1 MRILLI
7 EDDYNLKMTLTFQ
20 LEQEGFTVDACG
32 DGEDALYYM
41 NSKTHDLILLDRM
54 LPKVDGITL
63 LKKFRESGSQTPVII
78 LTALGDLG
86 DKVTGL
92 DAGADD
98 YLVKPFE
105 FQELLAR
112 IRSINR
118 RPRQWEKEPSLHIMD
133 ITYSPGD
140 NQLYGALGN
149 CSLSKKEGMLLE
161 VFLLNPGQVLPRDT
175 LLSRVWGVDA
185 EVEDGNLDNYIHFI
199 RRRLKSVS
207 RQVYIQTVRGI
218 GYRLA
223 SKDSTN

>member
-7 EDDYNLKMTLTFQ
+7 EDDYNLRMTLTFQ

-32 DGEDALYYM
+32 NGEDALYYM
-41 NSKTHDLILLDRM
+41 DSKTHDLILLDRM
-54 LPKVDGITL
+54 LPKTDGITL
-63 LKKFRESGSQTPVII
+63 LKKFRDKGCQTPVII
-78 LTALGDLG
+78 LTALGELS

-105 FQELLAR
+105 FEELLAR
-112 IRSINR
+112 IRSISR
-118 RPRQWEKEPSLHIMD
+118 RPRQWEKEPSLCIRD

-140 NQLYGALGN
+140 NQLSEALGS

-161 VFLLNPGQVLPRDT
+161 VFLLNPEQVLPRDT

-199 RRRLKSVS
+199 RRRLKTVS
-207 RQVYIQTVRGI
+207 CQVLIQTVRGV
-218 GYRLA
+218 GYRLT
-223 SKDSTN
+223 SKDLRN

>member
-7 EDDYNLKMTLTFQ
+7 EDDYNLSLTLTFQ
-20 LEQEGFTVDACG
+20 LEHEGITVDTCRN
-32 DGEDALYYM
+32 GEDALYYM

-54 LPKVDGITL
+54 LPQVDGITL

-78 LTALGDLG
+78 LTALGELG

-105 FQELLAR
+105 FEELMAR

-118 RPRQWEKEPSLHIMD
+118 RPRQWEKEPSLTLLD

-140 NQLYGALGN
+140 NQLSGSLGE

-161 VFLLNPGQVLPRDT
+161 VFLQNPGQVLPRAT

-185 EVEDGNLDNYIHFI
+185 EVEDGNLDNYIHFV
-199 RRRLKSVS
+199 RRRLKSVT
-207 RQVYIQTVRGI
+207 RQISIQTVRGI
-218 GYRLA
+218 GYRLEE
-223 SKDSTN
+223 S

>member
-20 LEQEGFTVDACG
+20 LEQEGFTVDACE

>member
-7 EDDYNLKMTLTFQ
+7 EDDYNLSLTLTFQ
-20 LEQEGFTVDACG
+20 LEHEGITVDTCRN
-32 DGEDALYYM
+32 GEDALYYM

-54 LPKVDGITL
+54 LPQVDGITL

-78 LTALGDLG
+78 LTALGELG

-105 FQELLAR
+105 FEELMAR

-118 RPRQWEKEPSLHIMD
+118 RPRQWEKEPSLTLLD

-140 NQLYGALGN
+140 NQLSGSLGE

-161 VFLLNPGQVLPRDT
+161 IFLQNPGQVLPRAT

-185 EVEDGNLDNYIHFI
+185 EVEDGNLDNYIYFL
-199 RRRLKSVS
+199 RRRLKAVGSAAG
-207 RQVYIQTVRGI
+207 IMTVRGV
-218 GYRLA
+218 GYRLE
-223 SKDSTN
+223 

>member
-7 EDDYNLKMTLTFQ
+7 EDDYNLSLTLSFQ
-20 LEQEGFTVDACG
+20 LEHEGFTVDTCRN
-32 DGEDALYYM
+32 GEDALYYM

-54 LPKVDGITL
+54 LPQVDGITL

-78 LTALGDLG
+78 LTALGELG

-105 FQELLAR
+105 FEELMAR

-118 RPRQWEKEPSLHIMD
+118 RPRQWEKEPSLCLKD

-140 NQLYGALGN
+140 NQLSGSLGE

-161 VFLLNPGQVLPRDT
+161 IFLQNPGQVLPRAT
-175 LLSRVWGVDA
+175 LLSRVCGVDA
-185 EVEDGNLDNYIHFI
+185 EVEDGNLDNYIHFV
-199 RRRLKSVS
+199 RRRLKSVT
-207 RQVYIQTVRGI
+207 RQISIQTVRGI
-218 GYRLA
+218 GYRLEE
-223 SKDSTN
+223 S

>member
-7 EDDYNLKMTLTFQ
+7 EDDCNLKMTLAFQ
-20 LEQEGFTVDACG
+20 LEKEGYTVDACG

-41 NSKTHDLILLDRM
+41 NSNTHDLILLDRM
-54 LPKVDGITL
+54 LPKTDGITL
-63 LKKFRESGSQTPVII
+63 LKKFREGGSQTPVII

-105 FQELLAR
+105 FEELLAR

-118 RPRQWEKEPSLHIMD
+118 RPRQWNKEPSLCIKD
-133 ITYSPGD
+133 IAYSSAD
-140 NQLYGALGN
+140 NHLSGTLGS

-161 VFLLNPGQVLPRDT
+161 VFLLNPNQVLPRDT

-199 RRRLKSVS
+199 RRRLNCVS
-207 RQVYIQTVRGI
+207 RQVCIQTVRGV

-223 SKDSTN
+223 SKDSEN

>member
-7 EDDYNLKMTLTFQ
+7 EDDYNLSLTLTFQ
-20 LEQEGFTVDACG
+20 LEHEGITVDTCRN
-32 DGEDALYYM
+32 GEDALYYM

-54 LPKVDGITL
+54 LPQVDGITL

-78 LTALGDLG
+78 LTALGELD

-105 FQELLAR
+105 FEELMAR

-118 RPRQWEKEPSLHIMD
+118 RPRQWEKEPSLTLLD

-140 NQLYGALGN
+140 NQLSGSLGE

-161 VFLLNPGQVLPRDT
+161 IFLQNPGQVLPRAT

-185 EVEDGNLDNYIHFI
+185 EVEDGNLDNYIHFV
-199 RRRLKSVS
+199 RRRLKSVT
-207 RQVYIQTVRGI
+207 RQISIQTVRGI
-218 GYRLA
+218 GYRLEE
-223 SKDSTN
+223 S

>member
-7 EDDYNLKMTLTFQ
+7 EDDYNLSSTLSFQ
-20 LEQEGFTVDACG
+20 LEHEGFTVDTCQN
-32 DGEDALYYM
+32 GEDALYYM

-54 LPKVDGITL
+54 LPQTDGITL

-78 LTALGDLG
+78 LTALGELG

-105 FQELLAR
+105 FEELMAR
-112 IRSINR
+112 IRSVNR
-118 RPRQWEKEPSLHIMD
+118 RPRQWEKDPSLCLKD
-133 ITYSPGD
+133 ITYSPGE
-140 NQLYGALGN
+140 NQLSGSLGG

-161 VFLLNPGQVLPRDT
+161 IFLQNPGQVLPRAT

-185 EVEDGNLDNYIHFI
+185 EVEDGNLDNYIHFV
-199 RRRLKSVS
+199 RRRLKSVT
-207 RQVYIQTVRGI
+207 RQISIQTVRGI
-218 GYRLA
+218 GYRLEE
-223 SKDSTN
+223 S

>member
-7 EDDYNLKMTLTFQ
+7 EDDYNLRMTLTFQ

-32 DGEDALYYM
+32 NGEDALYYM
-41 NSKTHDLILLDRM
+41 GSKTHDLILLDRM
-54 LPKVDGITL
+54 LPKTDGITL
-63 LKKFRESGSQTPVII
+63 LKKFRDKGCQTPVII
-78 LTALGDLG
+78 LTALGELS

-105 FQELLAR
+105 FEELLAR
-112 IRSINR
+112 IRSISR
-118 RPRQWEKEPSLHIMD
+118 RPRQWEKEPSLCIRD
-133 ITYSPGD
+133 ITYSPGTTSFPG
-140 NQLYGALGN
+140 LWES

-161 VFLLNPGQVLPRDT
+161 VFLLNPEQVLPRDT

-199 RRRLKSVS
+199 RRRLKTVS
-207 RQVYIQTVRGI
+207 CQVLIQTVRGV
-218 GYRLA
+218 GYRLT
-223 SKDSTN
+223 SKDLRN

>member
-7 EDDYNLKMTLTFQ
+7 EDDYNLSLTLTFQ
-20 LEQEGFTVDACG
+20 LEHEGITVDTCRN
-32 DGEDALYYM
+32 GEDALYYM

-54 LPKVDGITL
+54 LPQVDGITL

-78 LTALGDLG
+78 LTALGELG

-105 FQELLAR
+105 FEELMAR

-118 RPRQWEKEPSLHIMD
+118 RPRQWEKEPSLTLLD

-140 NQLYGALGN
+140 NQLSGSLGE

-161 VFLLNPGQVLPRDT
+161 IFLQNPGQVLPRAT

-185 EVEDGNLDNYIHFI
+185 EVEDGNLDNYIHFV
-199 RRRLKSVS
+199 RRRLKSVT
-207 RQVYIQTVRGI
+207 RQISIQTVRGI
-218 GYRLA
+218 GYRLEE
-223 SKDSTN
+223 S